1 MLDGGED
8 VVGSLGRCCLGAP
21 RRNLPRRRWHSLAD
35 PVAGTCWKLFH
46 DLVRALLHPAAP
58 KDAGLHFDQ
67 ELVGV
72 VVAAGDPDV
81 LSGTPD
87 ELALSACAGSD
98 MELPLSSSLGKIMSP
113 SPSL

>member
-35 PVAGTCWKLFH
+35 PVAGICWKLFH

-113 SPSL
+113 